1 LANYAILKL
10 TKYTTPQEQIQFG
23 EAEMIFLVAHLNGAG
38 ATYKLNS
45 TPGVAGP
52 TEHDLYLKFKK
63 SIRLEL
69 YNMQSQNIHVVKP
82 VLGGQ

>member
-1 LANYAILKL
+1 VRDGAATNLSSQLM
-10 TKYTTPQEQIQFG
+10 PSF
-23 EAEMIFLVAHLNGAG
+23 FLVAHLNGAG

>member
-1 LANYAILKL
+1 MVPARLIS
-10 TKYTTPQEQIQFG
+10 
-23 EAEMIFLVAHLNGAG
+23 
-38 ATYKLNS
+38 LNS

-52 TEHDLYLKFKK
+52 TAHDLYLKFKK

-69 YNMQSQNIHVVKP
+69 YKMQSQNIHVVKP